1 MKGFVT
7 IATGRDRYYILAY
20 NLLLSYRLHSKSAGP
35 FCILCDR
42 LNMWTAEFDDVII
55 IDSPANDYVD
65 KMRILDLS
73 PYDENIFID
82 ADCLVYRNL
91 TPLWD
96 MFKEGPDVGVL
107 GSTYPLNSDKG
118 WWDVKDLGDLE
129 EKVDYKM
136 TCQGG
141 MYYVRKNGPMLP
153 SFRKTCLYI
162 QEHYFEYHFR
172 MCGNRLADENIL
184 SLASCVHHY
193 LPVDDFV
200 NIFAY
205 YPYVRLLDQ
214 DILSGTLVFD
224 GLEYPGKLFKD
235 SFMIHF
241 GTANALNRW
250 VYKKEV
256 FKLKRGPVGLSNLWD
271 YLLLRINH
279 MWGKLQMSFYRVF
292 DKKRKYTMEIY
303 S

>member
-42 LNMWTAEFDDVII
+42 QNMWTAEFDDVII

-184 SLASCVHHY
+184 CLASCVHHY

-214 DILSGTLVFD
+214 DILSGTVIFD
-224 GLEYPGKLFKD
+224 LREDPDKRFKD

-241 GTANALNRW
+241 GTAIALNRW
-250 VYKKEV
+250 LYKKEV
-256 FKLKRGPVGLSNLWD
+256 FKLKNGRICLRNFGPFCVLWLS
-271 YLLLRINH
+271 H
-279 MWGKLQMSFYRVF
+279 AGKKIIMTIKTCLNTK
-292 DKKRKYTMEIY
+292 D
-303 S
+303 